1 MISYCLRSDF
11 NPEILKLMN
20 RIIDRVEGKVSL
32 FADSLGKELMDCID
46 SEEYRE
52 A

>member
-1 MISYCLRSDF
+1 
-11 NPEILKLMN
+11 MN

-46 SEEYRE
+46 